1 MKLLSTPTRRIVAI
15 SFFCMLAF
23 QATYFVGVIGCAT
36 YTLGADAAG
45 VSALVFLLN
54 VVLVAGNLASGPLID
69 SAGPRRTLLAVCAAT
84 SVLGLAVW
92 LAPVSYPGLV
102 AAAMA
107 LGFSFGM
114 STTAID
120 AYPRYFSEDAGELA
134 RMNSLNQVAT
144 GASVV
149 VGPALAG
156 WVTTWAPVQ
165 CVFAILA
172 LAPLPA
178 VALVWATREE
188 LTAARGEGAGC
199 GAGAPGAGGDVP
211 AGMSISGA
219 GAPTGAPAPGDSA
232 PAGALASGA
241 GTPTCAPASG
251 DSAKDAVSTPAD
263 APAECGSTRGF
274 LSDAAEG
281 VRLVF
286 GRPELRVLFF
296 IGFLG
301 FFAYG
306 AFDSLESLFYRDVL
320 RVGADW
326 MGWLSAASGV
336 GVVVGSL
343 LVLRIPKQRLSTRL
357 LAAILA
363 LVGVGSMIYTGTPIV
378 AVAAVG
384 QVICGIGF
392 GALAPVRTTLT
403 QQRCEPGNVGRVSS
417 VMRMGM
423 NSAGTLPLLV
433 SPALAAAFGPQAV
446 LFGASTLAALIGLA
460 FALRG
465 DE

>member
-1 MKLLSTPTRRIVAI
+1 MRFLSTPTRRIVAMN
-15 SFFCMLAF
+15 FFSMLAF

-36 YTLGADAAG
+36 YVLGLGALE
-45 VSALVFLLN
+45 VSVLVFLLN
-54 VVLVAGNLASGPLID
+54 VVLVAGNLASGPVID
-69 SAGPRRTLLAVCAAT
+69 TIGPRRTLMAVLSVT
-84 SVLGLAVW
+84 SVLGAVAW
-92 LAPVSYPGLV
+92 LAPVSYPELV
-102 AAAMA
+102 LVAMA
-107 LGFSFGM
+107 LGLSFGM

-149 VGPALAG
+149 IGPAMAG
-156 WVTTWAPVQ
+156 WITTWAPVQ
-165 CVFAILA
+165 CVFSLLM
-172 LAPLPA
+172 LAPVPA
-178 VALVWATREE
+178 VALAWATREE
-188 LTAARGEGAGC
+188 LTAARRA
-199 GAGAPGAGGDVP
+199 AGGDGSDACADACADAAAGAERP
-211 AGMSISGA
+211 AGR
-219 GAPTGAPAPGDSA
+219 
-232 PAGALASGA
+232 L
-241 GTPTCAPASG
+241 
-251 DSAKDAVSTPAD
+251 
-263 APAECGSTRGF
+263 RGF

-281 VRLVF
+281 VRIVF
-286 GRPELRVLFF
+286 GREDLRVLFF

-326 MGWLSAASGV
+326 MGWLSAVSGV
-336 GVVVGSL
+336 GGVVGSL

-392 GALAPVRTTLT
+392 GALAPVRTTLM

-417 VMRMGM
+417 IMRMGM

>member
-1 MKLLSTPTRRIVAI
+1 MRFLSTPTRRIVAI
-15 SFFCMLAF
+15 NFFSMLAF
-23 QATYFVGVIGCAT
+23 QSTYFVGVIGCAT
-36 YTLGADAAG
+36 YVLGLGALE

-54 VVLVAGNLASGPLID
+54 AVLVAGNLASGPVID
-69 SAGPRRTLLAVCAAT
+69 TIGPRRTLMAVLSVT
-84 SVLGLAVW
+84 SVLGAVAW
-92 LAPVSYPGLV
+92 LAPVSYPELV
-102 AAAMA
+102 LVAMA
-107 LGFSFGM
+107 LGLSFGM

-149 VGPALAG
+149 FGPAMAG
-156 WVTTWAPVQ
+156 WITTWAPVQ
-165 CVFAILA
+165 CVFSLLM
-172 LAPLPA
+172 LAPVPA
-178 VALVWATREE
+178 VALAWATREE
-188 LTAARGEGAGC
+188 LTAARRA
-199 GAGAPGAGGDVP
+199 AGGDGSDACADACADAAAGAERP
-211 AGMSISGA
+211 AGR
-219 GAPTGAPAPGDSA
+219 
-232 PAGALASGA
+232 L
-241 GTPTCAPASG
+241 
-251 DSAKDAVSTPAD
+251 
-263 APAECGSTRGF
+263 RGF

>member
-199 GAGAPGAGGDVP
+199 GAGAPGAGGE
-211 AGMSISGA
+211 
-219 GAPTGAPAPGDSA
+219 APTQDAVPDLFVDGDATPAPDGR
-232 PAGALASGA
+232 AG
-241 GTPTCAPASG
+241 
-251 DSAKDAVSTPAD
+251 V
-263 APAECGSTRGF
+263 RGF

-286 GRPELRVLFF
+286 GRSELRVLFF

-363 LVGVGSMIYTGTPIV
+363 LVGVGSMIYTGTPFV

-384 QVICGIGF
+384 QVITGIGF

>member
-1 MKLLSTPTRRIVAI
+1 MRFLYTPTRRIVAMN
-15 SFFCMLAF
+15 FFSMLAF

-36 YTLGADAAG
+36 YVLGLGALK

-54 VVLVAGNLASGPLID
+54 VVLVAGNLASGPVID
-69 SAGPRRTLLAVCAAT
+69 AIGPRRTLMAVLSVT
-84 SVLGLAVW
+84 SVLGAVAW
-92 LAPVSYPGLV
+92 LAPVSYPELMLV
-102 AAAMA
+102 AMA
-107 LGFSFGM
+107 LGLSFGM

-149 VGPALAG
+149 IGPAMAG
-156 WVTTWAPVQ
+156 WITTWAPVQ
-165 CVFAILA
+165 CVFSLLM

-178 VALVWATREE
+178 VAFAWATCEE
-188 LTAARGEGAGC
+188 LTAARSAADAER
-199 GAGAPGAGGDVP
+199 PAGG
-211 AGMSISGA
+211 
-219 GAPTGAPAPGDSA
+219 
-232 PAGALASGA
+232 L
-241 GTPTCAPASG
+241 
-251 DSAKDAVSTPAD
+251 
-263 APAECGSTRGF
+263 RGF
-274 LSDAAEG
+274 LSNAAEG
-281 VRLVF
+281 VRIVF
-286 GRPELRVLFF
+286 GREDLRVLFF

-326 MGWLSAASGV
+326 MGWLSAVSGIG
-336 GVVVGSL
+336 GVAGSL
-343 LVLRIPKQRLSTRL
+343 LVLKIPKQSLSTRL
-357 LAAILA
+357 LALILT
-363 LVGVGSMIYTGTPIV
+363 LVGVGSMIYTGTPFV

-384 QVICGIGF
+384 QVITGTGF
-392 GALAPVRTTLT
+392 GALAPVRTTLM

-417 VMRMGM
+417 IMRMGM

-433 SPALAAAFGPQAV
+433 SPALADAFGPQAV

-460 FALRG
+460 FALGAHDGKKGERRG
-465 DE
+465 A

>member
-1 MKLLSTPTRRIVAI
+1 MRFLSTPTRRIVAMN
-15 SFFCMLAF
+15 FFSMLAF

-36 YTLGADAAG
+36 YVLGLGALE

-54 VVLVAGNLASGPLID
+54 VVLVAGNLASGPVID
-69 SAGPRRTLLAVCAAT
+69 TIGPRRTLIAVLAAT
-84 SVLGLAVW
+84 SVLGAVAW
-92 LAPVSYPGLV
+92 LAPVSYPELV
-102 AAAMA
+102 LVAMA
-107 LGFSFGM
+107 LGLLFGM

-149 VGPALAG
+149 FGPAMAG
-156 WVTTWAPVQ
+156 WITTWAPVQ
-165 CVFAILA
+165 CVFSLLM

-178 VALVWATREE
+178 VALAWATCEE
-188 LTAARGEGAGC
+188 LTAARSATDDADGPEATD
-199 GAGAPGAGGDVP
+199 AERPAGG
-211 AGMSISGA
+211 
-219 GAPTGAPAPGDSA
+219 
-232 PAGALASGA
+232 L
-241 GTPTCAPASG
+241 
-251 DSAKDAVSTPAD
+251 
-263 APAECGSTRGF
+263 RGF
-274 LSDAAEG
+274 LSNAAEG
-281 VRLVF
+281 VRIVF
-286 GRPELRVLFF
+286 GREDLRVLFF

-326 MGWLSAASGV
+326 MGWLSAVSGV
-336 GVVVGSL
+336 GGVAGSL
-343 LVLRIPKQRLSTRL
+343 LVLKIPKQSLSTRL
-357 LAAILA
+357 LALILT
-363 LVGVGSMIYTGTPIV
+363 LVGVGSMIYTGTPLV

-384 QVICGIGF
+384 QVVTGIGF
-392 GALAPVRTTLT
+392 GALAPVRTTLM

-417 VMRMGM
+417 IMRMGM

-433 SPALAAAFGPQAV
+433 SPALADAFGPQAV

-460 FALRG
+460 FALRAKDG
-465 DE
+465 KKGAGRSA

>member
-1 MKLLSTPTRRIVAI
+1 MRFLSTPTRRIVAMN
-15 SFFCMLAF
+15 FFSMLAF

-36 YTLGADAAG
+36 YVLGLGALE
-45 VSALVFLLN
+45 VSVLVFLLN
-54 VVLVAGNLASGPLID
+54 VVLVAGNLASGPVID
-69 SAGPRRTLLAVCAAT
+69 TIGPRRTLMAVLSVT
-84 SVLGLAVW
+84 SVLGAVAW
-92 LAPVSYPGLV
+92 LAPVSYPELV
-102 AAAMA
+102 LVAMA
-107 LGFSFGM
+107 LGLSFGM

-149 VGPALAG
+149 IGPAMAG
-156 WVTTWAPVQ
+156 WITTWAPVQ
-165 CVFAILA
+165 CVFSLLM
-172 LAPLPA
+172 LAPVPA
-178 VALVWATREE
+178 VALAWATCEE
-188 LTAARGEGAGC
+188 LTAARSATDGAD
-199 GAGAPGAGGDVP
+199 AEPQAGG
-211 AGMSISGA
+211 
-219 GAPTGAPAPGDSA
+219 
-232 PAGALASGA
+232 L
-241 GTPTCAPASG
+241 
-251 DSAKDAVSTPAD
+251 
-263 APAECGSTRGF
+263 RGF
-274 LSDAAEG
+274 LSNAAEG
-281 VRLVF
+281 VRIVF
-286 GRPELRVLFF
+286 GREDLRVLFF

-326 MGWLSAASGV
+326 MGWLSAVSGMG
-336 GVVVGSL
+336 GVAGSL
-343 LVLRIPKQRLSTRL
+343 LVLKIPKQSLSTRL
-357 LAAILA
+357 LALILT
-363 LVGVGSMIYTGTPIV
+363 LVGVGSMIYTGTPFV

-384 QVICGIGF
+384 QVITGIGF

>member
-1 MKLLSTPTRRIVAI
+1 MRFLSTPTRRIVAMN
-15 SFFCMLAF
+15 FFSMLAF

-36 YTLGADAAG
+36 YVLGLGALE
-45 VSALVFLLN
+45 VSVLVFLLN
-54 VVLVAGNLASGPLID
+54 VVLVAGNLASGPVID
-69 SAGPRRTLLAVCAAT
+69 TIGPRRTLMAVLSVT
-84 SVLGLAVW
+84 SVLGAVAW
-92 LAPVSYPGLV
+92 LAPVSYPELV
-102 AAAMA
+102 LVAMA
-107 LGFSFGM
+107 LGLSFGM

-199 GAGAPGAGGDVP
+199 GAGAPGAGGE
-211 AGMSISGA
+211 
-219 GAPTGAPAPGDSA
+219 APTQDAVPGLFVDGDATPAPDGR
-232 PAGALASGA
+232 AG
-241 GTPTCAPASG
+241 
-251 DSAKDAVSTPAD
+251 V
-263 APAECGSTRGF
+263 RGF

-286 GRPELRVLFF
+286 GRSELRVLFF

>member
-84 SVLGLAVW
+84 SALGLAVW

-199 GAGAPGAGGDVP
+199 GAGAPGAGGE
-211 AGMSISGA
+211 
-219 GAPTGAPAPGDSA
+219 APTQDAVPGLFVEGDATPAPDGR
-232 PAGALASGA
+232 AG
-241 GTPTCAPASG
+241 
-251 DSAKDAVSTPAD
+251 V
-263 APAECGSTRGF
+263 RGF

-357 LAAILA
+357 LAAILT
-363 LVGVGSMIYTGTPIV
+363 LVGVGSMIYTGTPFV

-384 QVICGIGF
+384 QVITGIGF

>member
-1 MKLLSTPTRRIVAI
+1 MN
-15 SFFCMLAF
+15 FFSMLAF

-36 YTLGADAAG
+36 YVLGLGALE

-54 VVLVAGNLASGPLID
+54 VVLVAGNLASGPVID
-69 SAGPRRTLLAVCAAT
+69 TIGPRRTLMAVLSAT
-84 SVLGLAVW
+84 SVLGAAAW
-92 LAPVSYPGLV
+92 LAPVSYPELV
-102 AAAMA
+102 LAAMA
-107 LGFSFGM
+107 LGLLFGM

-149 VGPALAG
+149 FGPAMAG
-156 WVTTWAPVQ
+156 WITTWVPVQ
-165 CVFAILA
+165 CVFSLLM

-178 VALVWATREE
+178 VALAWATHEE
-188 LTAARGEGAGC
+188 LTAARSAADAER
-199 GAGAPGAGGDVP
+199 PAGG
-211 AGMSISGA
+211 
-219 GAPTGAPAPGDSA
+219 
-232 PAGALASGA
+232 L
-241 GTPTCAPASG
+241 
-251 DSAKDAVSTPAD
+251 
-263 APAECGSTRGF
+263 RGF
-274 LSDAAEG
+274 LSNAAEG
-281 VRLVF
+281 VRIVF
-286 GRPELRVLFF
+286 GREDLRVLFF

-326 MGWLSAASGV
+326 MGWLSAVSGIG
-336 GVVVGSL
+336 GVAGSL
-343 LVLRIPKQRLSTRL
+343 LVLKIPKQSLSTRL
-357 LAAILA
+357 LALILT
-363 LVGVGSMIYTGTPIV
+363 LVGVGSMIYTGTPLV

-384 QVICGIGF
+384 QVVTGIGF
-392 GALAPVRTTLT
+392 GALAPVRTTLM

-417 VMRMGM
+417 IMRMGM

-433 SPALAAAFGPQAV
+433 SPALADAFGPQAV

-460 FALRG
+460 FALRAKDG
-465 DE
+465 KKGAGRSA

>member
-1 MKLLSTPTRRIVAI
+1 MRFLSTPTRRIVAI
-15 SFFCMLAF
+15 NFFSMLAF
-23 QATYFVGVIGCAT
+23 QSTYFVGVIGCAT
-36 YTLGADAAG
+36 YVLGLGALE

-54 VVLVAGNLASGPLID
+54 AVLVAGNLASGPVID
-69 SAGPRRTLLAVCAAT
+69 AIGPRRTLMAVLSVT
-84 SVLGLAVW
+84 SVLGAVAW
-92 LAPVSYPGLV
+92 LAPVSYPELV
-102 AAAMA
+102 LVAMA
-107 LGFSFGM
+107 LGLSFGM

-149 VGPALAG
+149 FGPAMAG
-156 WVTTWAPVQ
+156 WITTWAPVQ
-165 CVFAILA
+165 CVFSLLM
-172 LAPLPA
+172 LAPVPA
-178 VALVWATREE
+178 VALAWATREE
-188 LTAARGEGAGC
+188 LTAARRA
-199 GAGAPGAGGDVP
+199 AGGDGSDACADACADAAAGAERP
-211 AGMSISGA
+211 AGR
-219 GAPTGAPAPGDSA
+219 
-232 PAGALASGA
+232 L
-241 GTPTCAPASG
+241 
-251 DSAKDAVSTPAD
+251 
-263 APAECGSTRGF
+263 RGF

-417 VMRMGM
+417 IMRMGM

>member
-1 MKLLSTPTRRIVAI
+1 MRFLSTPTRRIVAI
-15 SFFCMLAF
+15 NFFSMLAF
-23 QATYFVGVIGCAT
+23 QSTYFVGVIGCAT
-36 YTLGADAAG
+36 YVLGLGALE

-54 VVLVAGNLASGPLID
+54 AVLVAGNLASGPVID
-69 SAGPRRTLLAVCAAT
+69 TIGPRRTLMAVLSVT
-84 SVLGLAVW
+84 SVLGAVAW
-92 LAPVSYPGLV
+92 LAPVSYPELV
-102 AAAMA
+102 LVAMA
-107 LGFSFGM
+107 LGLSFGM

-149 VGPALAG
+149 FGPAMAG
-156 WVTTWAPVQ
+156 WITTWAPVQ
-165 CVFAILA
+165 CVFSLLM
-172 LAPLPA
+172 LAPVPA
-178 VALVWATREE
+178 VALAWATREE

-199 GAGAPGAGGDVP
+199 GAGAPGAGGEVP
-211 AGMSISGA
+211 TQDAVPGLFVDGDA
-219 GAPTGAPAPGDSA
+219 TPAPDGR
-232 PAGALASGA
+232 AG
-241 GTPTCAPASG
+241 
-251 DSAKDAVSTPAD
+251 V
-263 APAECGSTRGF
+263 RGF

-286 GRPELRVLFF
+286 GRSELRVLFF